1 MLLLCGTLMLQ
12 KDKKLVEDTKLKVC
26 ITLTCADIIF
36 GLSTKTE
43 NSCPVSLLNFPV
55 EAQSS
60 GTNNIVNKAA
70 SGES

>member
-1 MLLLCGTLMLQ
+1 MKKYGIVFNFKKSLVSDMQLLCGTLMLQ

-43 NSCPVSLLNFPV
+43 N
-55 EAQSS
+55 
-60 GTNNIVNKAA
+60 
-70 SGES
+70 